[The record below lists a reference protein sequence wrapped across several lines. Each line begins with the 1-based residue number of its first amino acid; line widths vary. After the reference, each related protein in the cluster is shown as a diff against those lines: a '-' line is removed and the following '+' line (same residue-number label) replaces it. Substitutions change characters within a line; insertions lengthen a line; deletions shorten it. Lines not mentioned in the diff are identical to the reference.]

1 MVLWINDKEGLRKNY
16 EYRSIG
22 PGVKQRIS

>member
-1 MVLWINDKEGLRKNY
+1 MGLWISDKEGLSKNY

-22 PGVKQRIS
+22 AEVKQRIS